1 MALATITSKGQT
13 TIPREIRERFNL
25 QPGDK
30 ILFLINAAGRI
41 EIQPVVD
48 RVALKGLLKRPG
60 AKSVSAEAMVEAPRR
75 AAAARFRRSTR

>member
-30 ILFLINAAGRI
+30 ILFLINEAGRI
-41 EIQPVVD
+41 EIQPMVD
-48 RVALKGLLKRPG
+48 IVALKGLLKRPG
-60 AKSVSAEAMVEAPRR
+60 AKSVSVEEMAEGPRK
-75 AAAARFRRSTR
+75 AAAARFRRSAR